1 MNHPDDQ
8 DVDPEDIFEEIE
20 PTEPASLD
28 AKIRGGEAVDP
39 EELTYEDDTN
49 TDADEAWEAD
59 EDYLEHLEDIFH
71 QRKPEDPKPAPEAE
85 PEKDIDPEA

>member
-1 MNHPDDQ
+1 MKNPDDQ
-8 DVDPEDIFEEIE
+8 DVAPEDIFEQIE
-20 PTEPASLD
+20 PDKPESLGARIREGDVVEPD
-28 AKIRGGEAVDP
+28 
-39 EELTYEDDTN
+39 ELTYDHSAD

-85 PEKDIDPEA
+85 PEKDKGS